1 MKTLQQGADNQLLTK
16 GLEANDN
23 KRKSRPEACLSAIG
37 ARYSI
42 Y

>member
-23 KRKSRPEACLSAIG
+23 HKNGDKKNL
-37 ARYSI
+37 
-42 Y
+42 